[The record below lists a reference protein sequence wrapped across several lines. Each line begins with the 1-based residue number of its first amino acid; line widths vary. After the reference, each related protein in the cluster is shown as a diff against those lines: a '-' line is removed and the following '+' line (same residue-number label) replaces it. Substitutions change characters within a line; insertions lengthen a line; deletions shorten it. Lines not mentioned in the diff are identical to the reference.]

1 MEQLSPYRPFFVQI
15 GAMDGKSFDRIYPYV
30 QQYKWPGLLVEP
42 MPKEFEKLKANYA
55 WHNNIAFEN
64 SAIKRSSG
72 CEVMYYVEVD
82 RPKTARG
89 LSTFYPQKNN
99 VRKYP
104 ESVIH
109 TIEVRC
115 ITPKELLQKHS
126 VSKVDLLAIDAEG
139 CDLEILVNWDFNSI
153 RPKVIICEAFQVD
166 RKASLSFLEGLGY
179 FCVSFEYDIVAWRFP
194 GIFL

>member
-104 ESVIH
+104 ESA
-109 TIEVRC
+109 
-115 ITPKELLQKHS
+115 